1 MTIWVA
7 TAEEKPQSLI
17 FYGTLFLQRLEEYED
32 GDVLYHICECL
43 KYLVLHGEALA
54 HAASDHRG
62 FLIWCQENK
71 SIRM

>member
-1 MTIWVA
+1 MICMR
-7 TAEEKPQSLI
+7 PIPLI
-17 FYGTLFLQRLEEYED
+17 HVHLPFQQRLEEYED

-54 HAASDHRG
+54 HAANDHRG